1 MANSHDHDLV
11 ILMNAIGTAC
21 KLITSAVQRAGVA
34 QLYGLAGEVN
44 STGDDQKKLD
54 VLSNDM
60 MINALV
66 NSGVCCVLVSEENEE
81 PIIVPPGRSGKF
93 CVAFDPLDG
102 SSNIDCNVSVGT
114 IFSVYERRPGSNGS
128 VDDLLRDGS
137 QCLCAGYV
145 AYSSAVEMVF
155 TFKGGGV
162 HGFCLDSTIGEYIH
176 TRSNMVFPQDG
187 GKRIYS
193 ANEGNSS
200 KWDQPIRDAI
210 EIFKGGENAYAARYV
225 GSMVAD
231 IHRTI
236 LYGGIYLY
244 PADNKSPQGKLR
256 LLYEG
261 IPMAMIIEQAGGIAS
276 TGYFEGKIQ
285 SVIDLV
291 PSHIHAKCPIIMGG
305 KRDVQI
311 VFDQYKKAGIDT
323 PTL

>member
-1 MANSHDHDLV
+1 MANTHDHDLV
-11 ILMNAIGTAC
+11 ILLSTLATSC

-34 QLYGLAGEVN
+34 KLYGLAGEVN

-66 NSGVCCVLVSEENEE
+66 HSGVCSVLVSEENEE
-81 PIIVPPGRSGKF
+81 PIIVPPGKRGKF

-114 IFSVYERRPGSNGS
+114 IFSVYQTKPGSDGS
-128 VDDLLRDGS
+128 VSDLLRSGAD
-137 QCLCAGYV
+137 CICAGYV

-155 TFKGGGV
+155 TFKGGDV
-162 HGFCLDSTIGEYIH
+162 HGFTLDSTIGEFVH
-176 TRSNMVFPQDG
+176 TRDKMIFPQDG

-193 ANEGNSS
+193 CNEGNSGN
-200 KWDQPIRDAI
+200 WDEAI
-210 EIFKGGENAYAARYV
+210 KQACEEFKSGPKPYTSRYV

-244 PADNKSPQGKLR
+244 PADAKSPKGKLR

-276 TGYFEGKIQ
+276 TGMFEGKIRR
-285 SVIDLV
+285 VLDLV
-291 PSHIHAKCPIIMGG
+291 PDEIHAKCPIIMGG
-305 KRDVQI
+305 KRDVQ
-311 VFDQYKKAGIDT
+311 VVYDKYKAAGVDV
-323 PTL
+323 PAL